1 MLLKRVHAEYP
12 GEADRTRRARSLRCP
27 LCGRNDGRSPE
38 SCSPRGGF
46 RLESAPV
53 EPLLRKKLDELPQEP
68 GCYLMKDRSGEVV
81 YVGKAASLR
90 ARVRQY
96 FDASR
101 SDDRF
106 FVPLLEGLLGDLDVV
121 VTRSEKEA
129 VLLENELIKK
139 YRPRF
144 NVRLRDDKDFIVL
157 RLDESHP
164 WPRLEVWRA
173 RQRKDDGAR
182 WFGPYSSA
190 SSIRETLRVV
200 NRHFQLRTCTD
211 HVLEHRKRPCILYQ
225 IRRCPAPCVYDVSAE
240 DYRASVEDAIEFL
253 EGRETEL
260 VGRLRDRMRAA
271 AAELRFEDAARLRDQ
286 LAAVERSLEK
296 QRVLMSDEGD
306 RDVVGLYREGPSLV
320 VQVLSMRRGKL
331 QDSRCYPF
339 TEQEFPDEEVLSS
352 FVSLYYEQ
360 NPPPDEVLVPL
371 EPANA
376 AALGEVLS
384 ERRGRKVK
392 LLSPQ
397 RGAKADLL
405 EVAAKNAA
413 QGFKSWH
420 EKDEQRE
427 QAMTALV
434 RSLDLA
440 REPRWMECYDIST
453 FQGALAVG
461 SGVSMRDGEPDKA
474 NYRRYKVKG
483 VQGQD
488 DFAMLH
494 EVITRRLRRALADGA
509 FPDLLVID
517 GGKGQLHAALA
528 AARDLGVPVK
538 PVPGNEGAPF
548 VEMVGLAKSRLVDMG
563 TTRVISGRRRSR
575 GAGPAAGSRAA
586 DLADVAEEQGKGFV
600 SELART
606 PERVFLPNRKDPVVL
621 RQNSAE
627 LFLLARLRD
636 EAHRFAITFHR
647 KLRRSRNLQSVLED
661 IPGIG
666 AGRRRTLLRAFGSLR
681 RVKEASVDDLR
692 GVEGFGPK
700 QAQAVWDFF
709 HREGATELEAA
720 FAAEPEGVDV
730 EGEAGAL
737 DARTAGE
744 SGAAPAPLPVTEE
757 ELDAALAE
765 DVPEAGGAAR

>member
-1 MLLKRVHAEYP
+1 MDPALQR
-12 GEADRTRRARSLRCP
+12 
-27 LCGRNDGRSPE
+27 
-38 SCSPRGGF
+38 
-46 RLESAPV
+46 
-53 EPLLRKKLDELPQEP
+53 KLDDLPAAP
-68 GCYLMKDRSGEVV
+68 GCYLMKDRAGAVV

-101 SDDRF
+101 SDDRI
-106 FVPLLEGLLGDLDVV
+106 FVPLLDSLLGDLDVI

-139 YRPRF
+139 HRPRF

-157 RLDESHP
+157 RLDERHA

-173 RQRKDDGAR
+173 RQRREDGAR

-190 SSIRETLRVV
+190 SSIRETLRIV
-200 NRHFQLRTCTD
+200 NRFFQLRTCTD
-211 HVLEHRKRPCILYQ
+211 HVLEHRRRPCILYQ
-225 IRRCPAPCVYDVSAE
+225 IKRCPAPCVYDVPQEA
-240 DYRASVEDAIEFL
+240 YRQSVEDAIEFL

-260 VGRLRDRMRAA
+260 VPRLRDRMQAA
-271 AAELRFEDAARLRDQ
+271 AADLRFEDAARLRDQ
-286 LAAVERSLEK
+286 LHAVERSLEK

-306 RDVVGLYREGPSLV
+306 RDVFGLYREGPSLV

-331 QDSRCYPF
+331 LDSRAYPF
-339 TEQEFPDEEVLSS
+339 AEQEFPDEEVLSS

-360 NPPPDEVLVPL
+360 NPPPDEVLLPL
-371 EPANA
+371 EPVNA
-376 AALGEVLS
+376 GAVAEVLS
-384 ERRGRKVK
+384 ERRSRRVK
-392 LLSPQ
+392 LLTPQ

-405 EVAAKNAA
+405 EVASRNAA
-413 QGFKSWH
+413 HSFRSWH

-434 RSLDLA
+434 RALHLA

-461 SGVSMRDGEPDKA
+461 SGVSMKDGEPDKA

-483 VQGQD
+483 VAGQD

-494 EVITRRLRRALADGA
+494 EVVCRRLRRGLAEGA

-517 GGKGQLHAALA
+517 GGKGQLQAALA
-528 AARDLGVPVK
+528 AAHDLGVPTK
-538 PVPGNEGAPF
+538 PAPGNEGAPF
-548 VEMVGLAKSRLVDMG
+548 VEMVGLAKSRLLDPG
-563 TTRVISGRRRSR
+563 TARVVSARRRSR
-575 GAGPAAGSRAA
+575 QA
-586 DLADVAEEQGKGFV
+586 DLADAAEAKAGGFV

-606 PERVFLPNRKDPVVL
+606 PERVFLPGRKDPVVL

-636 EAHRFAITFHR
+636 EAHRFAVTFHR
-647 KLRRSRNLQSVLED
+647 RLRRTRNLTSVLEE

-666 AGRRRTLLRAFGSLR
+666 AGRRRALLRAFGSLR
-681 RVKEASVDDLR
+681 RVKEASLDELR
-692 GVEGFGPK
+692 AVEGFGPK
-700 QAQAVWDFF
+700 QAQAIRDFF
-709 HREGATELEAA
+709 HGAGAADAEAA
-720 FAAEPEGVDV
+720 LAPEPPGVAAADTT
-730 EGEAGAL
+730 A
-737 DARTAGE
+737 DAT
-744 SGAAPAPLPVTEE
+744 AAPGGAPAAAAVSEAE
-757 ELDAALAE
+757 IDAALAE
-765 DVPEAGGAAR
+765 EERAGA